1 MSNSKPETGKGR
13 PVVRQAVDVGTW
25 QEGYQRC
32 GQQQVKNLSEIPSIE
47 QWLGIVFET
56 KVRVRQGFLT
66 LETQEVML
74 YCYLGYA
81 CLMQRED

>member
-47 QWLGIVFET
+47 
-56 KVRVRQGFLT
+56 
-66 LETQEVML
+66 
-74 YCYLGYA
+74 
-81 CLMQRED
+81 